1 MPVSKKRV
9 KKTKKAEGNLRA
21 QFRRDARKTMRTTI
35 SALQGVTTMR
45 EEVTT
50 KFEEFPKDVLAS
62 VEAKERDILSD
73 IQKMESKAEE
83 IINNCNVEAKS
94 LQEWEVEDMPSAVL
108 LSQELEST
116 SDDLVAKCIEAAAE
130 LQI

>member
-45 EEVTT
+45 EEVAK
-50 KFEEFPKDVLAS
+50 KFENFPKDVLTS
-62 VEAKERDILSD
+62 VETKERDILSE

-94 LQEWEVEDMPSAVL
+94 LQDWEVEDMPSAVL

>member
-45 EEVTT
+45 EEVAE
-50 KFEEFPKDVLAS
+50 KFENFPKDVLTS
-62 VEAKERDILSD
+62 VEAKERGILSE
-73 IQKMESKAEE
+73 IQKMEVKAEE
-83 IINNCNVEAKS
+83 IINNCNVEAKT
-94 LQEWEVEDMPSAVL
+94 LRDWEVEDMPSAVL

>member
-45 EEVTT
+45 VEVARN
-50 KFEEFPKDVLAS
+50 FENFPKEFLSS
-62 VEAKERDILSD
+62 VETKERDILSE
-73 IQKMESKAEE
+73 IQKMETKAEE

-94 LQEWEVEDMPSAVL
+94 LQDWEVEDMPSAVL

>member
-9 KKTKKAEGNLRA
+9 KKTKKTEGNLRA

-35 SALQGVTTMR
+35 SALQGVTSMR
-45 EEVTT
+45 EEVAT
-50 KFEEFPKDVLAS
+50 KFKEFPKDVLTS
-62 VEAKERDILSD
+62 VETKERDILSE

-94 LQEWEVEDMPSAVL
+94 LQDWEVEDMPSAVL

-116 SDDLVAKCIEAAAE
+116 SDELVAKCIEAAAE